1 MKVQILS
8 VSVTTKTAKSGKPYQ
23 TAEVAYK
30 NLDQGKVESKNIT
43 QYSDVFKKVVDAQT
57 GSVYDVATAKD
68 DSGYWQWTSFVLG
81 TPGEAPT
88 GATTSKAT
96 PAPKSTYETP
106 EERAKKQVYII
117 KQSSLSS
124 AIALLSVGAKTPPTV
139 EQVKLVAQQFVDFVF
154 SEKDEDLFALPND
167 TDNEVF

>member
-8 VSVTTKTAKSGKPYQ
+8 VSVTTKTSKAGKPFQ
-23 TAEVAYK
+23 SAEVAYK

-43 QYSDVFKKVVDAQT
+43 QYSDVFKQVAEAQT
-57 GSVYDVATAKD
+57 GSVYDVTTAKD
-68 DSGYWQWTSFVLG
+68 DNGYWQWTSFKQGV
-81 TPGEAPT
+81 PGEAL
-88 GATTSKAT
+88 AASASKAT

-124 AIALLSVGAKTPPTV
+124 ATALLSIGAKTPPTV

-154 SEKDEDLFALPND
+154 SEKNEDLFALPND
-167 TDNEVF
+167 TENEVF

>member
-68 DSGYWQWTSFVLG
+68 DSGFWQWTSFVLG
-81 TPGEAPT
+81 TPGEAV
-88 GATTSKAT
+88 AANVSKAT

-117 KQSSLSS
+117 KQSQLTN
-124 AIALLSVGAKTPPTV
+124 AINLLSVGAKTPPTV
-139 EQVKLVAQQFVDFVF
+139 EQVKLVAQLFVDFVF